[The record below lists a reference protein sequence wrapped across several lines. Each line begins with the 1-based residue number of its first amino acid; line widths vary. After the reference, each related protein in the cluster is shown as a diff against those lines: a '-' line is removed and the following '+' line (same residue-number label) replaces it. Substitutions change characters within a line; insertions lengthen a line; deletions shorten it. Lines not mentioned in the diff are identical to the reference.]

1 MVWIVA
7 FIMFIIG
14 IACIRE
20 IVATEGRCDGSDRK
34 SQSGRG
40 TALQKATKTITHRSE
55 QPGFTLVWNEEVN
68 VIQHE
73 QILVLNPRKCS
84 RKRG

>member
-20 IVATEGRCDGSDRK
+20 IVATGGRCDGSDRK
-34 SQSGRG
+34 SQSECE
-40 TALQKATKTITHRSE
+40 TTLKKVTKTITHRSE
-55 QPGFTLVWNEEVN
+55 QPGFTLVWDEEVN
-68 VIQHE
+68 VIEHE
-73 QILVLNPRKCS
+73 QIPALNPRKCS